1 MTFLPVDCRKNIAN
15 LITNF
20 ISAHDAQWTG
30 YEHIAFQTVA
40 GTVAAKSDMD
50 VPIVYCVLF
59 ASWVCR
65 GISLSVSCLTVSRP
79 ETEAKDVIQKNTD
92 K

>member
-30 YEHIAFQTVA
+30 YEHITFQTVA
-40 GTVAAKSDMD
+40 ETAAAESDMD
-50 VPIVYCVLF
+50 VPIVYCAFFL
-59 ASWVCR
+59 SWVRR
-65 GISLSVSCLTVSRP
+65 G
-79 ETEAKDVIQKNTD
+79 
-92 K
+92 